1 MGVKAI
7 ILFLPL
13 AVLCALCGPV
23 QAEDSAPVQDE
34 PEPYD
39 ENLLRS
45 SYYECMEKAGGKTPE
60 EMKCIRLEI
69 AYWEKRLDENF
80 NRILKETDDRHRS
93 HLLDCQNAWQVYRAA
108 LSLYASDNYRPDDAE
123 EVGALAAL
131 KETARQ
137 ALLLEKTDPQKTDG
151 R

>member
-13 AVLCALCGPV
+13 AVLCALCGAV

-45 SYYECMEKAGGKTPE
+45 SYYECMEKAGGNPTE
-60 EMKCIRLEI
+60 DMKCIRVET

-93 HLLDCQNAWQVYRAA
+93 HLLDCQNAWQVYRGA

>member
-13 AVLCALCGPV
+13 AVLCTLCGAV

-60 EMKCIRLEI
+60 EMKCIRLET

-80 NRILKETDDRHRS
+80 NRILKES
-93 HLLDCQNAWQVYRAA
+93 HLLDCQNAWQVYRGA

>member
-60 EMKCIRLEI
+60 EMKCIRLET

-80 NRILKETDDRHRS
+80 NRILKRRMTGTAVIFWTVRMPGRS
-93 HLLDCQNAWQVYRAA
+93 TGPRFPSMLLTTTGRTMQRKLA
-108 LSLYASDNYRPDDAE
+108 LW
-123 EVGALAAL
+123 
-131 KETARQ
+131 
-137 ALLLEKTDPQKTDG
+137 LL
-151 R
+151 

>member
-34 PEPYD
+34 PEPY
-39 ENLLRS
+39 
-45 SYYECMEKAGGKTPE
+45 ECMEKAGGKTPE
-60 EMKCIRLEI
+60 EMKCIRLET

>member
-23 QAEDSAPVQDE
+23 QAEA
-34 PEPYD
+34 EPYD

-60 EMKCIRLEI
+60 EMKCIRLET

-108 LSLYASDNYRPDDAE
+108 LSFYASDNYRPDDAE